1 MLGLLPVSLAF
12 ITELRIA
19 RVNETFEY
27 LCLVYWY
34 IWLEV
39 CIPRVAVC
47 ETVTVVNAK
56 MAKQK
61 DRKTTIFYLSFQKAG
76 VKMMRTENIS
86 RRPISMR
93 NEHIHLAK
101 SGR

>member
-1 MLGLLPVSLAF
+1 MLGLLPVSLVF

-27 LCLVYWY
+27 LCLVYWL
-34 IWLEV
+34 IRLEV

-56 MAKQK
+56 MAKWRNK
-61 DRKTTIFYLSFQKAG
+61 KTAKRPYFTCLSRKLG
-76 VKMMRTENIS
+76 
-86 RRPISMR
+86 
-93 NEHIHLAK
+93 
-101 SGR
+101 